1 MDKAVLGLA
10 VLLAVW
16 AGWLD
21 WRSRRIP
28 NWLTVPALLLGVALN
43 TIVWRL
49 PGTRAGL
56 QGAGL
61 ALALLLPFVV
71 LRGLGAG
78 DWKLM
83 GALGAFLGPHKL
95 LVVLLGTILIAG
107 LLASR
112 YVYKQVQRAGT
123 LKPMQTTQIVVAAER
138 MALGARLQ
146 PHQLRL
152 VSWPQ
157 DDPLPGSFTRIEDC
171 TNRAL
176 ITSLIENEPV
186 LEGNLEPKEAGAGL
200 PAVIPEGMRAR
211 T

>member
-1 MDKAVLGLA
+1 M
-10 VLLAVW
+10 
-16 AGWLD
+16 
-21 WRSRRIP
+21 
-28 NWLTVPALLLGVALN
+28 PALLLGVALN

-107 LLASR
+107 LMAVVEMVRRRRVKQTLANLAVLIHAFVTFR
-112 YVYKQVQRAGT
+112 LTPQRGT
-123 LKPMQTTQIVVAAER
+123 INLDNPDLMTLPFGVAA
-138 MALGARLQ
+138 AAATIICVLAFFAQ
-146 PHQLRL
+146 
-152 VSWPQ
+152 SA
-157 DDPLPGSFTRIEDC
+157 FRI
-171 TNRAL
+171 
-176 ITSLIENEPV
+176 S
-186 LEGNLEPKEAGAGL
+186 
-200 PAVIPEGMRAR
+200 
-211 T
+211 

>member
-28 NWLTVPALLLGVALN
+28 IWLTVPALLLGVALN

-107 LLASR
+107 LMAVVEMVRRRRVKQTLANLAVLIHAFVTFR
-112 YVYKQVQRAGT
+112 LTPQRGT
-123 LKPMQTTQIVVAAER
+123 INLDNPDLMTLPFGVAA
-138 MALGARLQ
+138 AAATIICVLAFFAQ
-146 PHQLRL
+146 
-152 VSWPQ
+152 SA
-157 DDPLPGSFTRIEDC
+157 FRI
-171 TNRAL
+171 
-176 ITSLIENEPV
+176 S
-186 LEGNLEPKEAGAGL
+186 
-200 PAVIPEGMRAR
+200 
-211 T
+211 